1 MIITGAGLLAARKEA
16 KVAKETEK
24 ILNADLLAKL
34 KEAVEAD
41 PKLKAVVKDQQAR
54 MPEASYE
61 RVLTVLWGL
70 NAL

>member
-1 MIITGAGLLAARKEA
+1 M
-16 KVAKETEK
+16 AKETEK